1 MVALIVVLAVLAG
14 VIADIC
20 FFIWWFKRLRMEA
33 IDSLRRDINKERV
46 FHVEDCNFFGRQS
59 VGYKQWRGNGI
70 LALTDKGIHFRML
83 LPRKE
88 LFIPLDSIKEISHP
102 RSFLGKSKARD
113 LLRVDYVDDAGE
125 EDACAWLVPSLQ
137 WWSEAIEALH
147 AGGGPPAPP
156 WKKQKP

>member
-1 MVALIVVLAVLAG
+1 MVAVIVTVVVLAG

-33 IDSLRRDINKERV
+33 IESMRGDVGEEKV
-46 FHVEDCNFFGRQS
+46 YHVEDCNFFGRQS
-59 VGYKQWRGNGI
+59 AGYRQWRGNGV
-70 LALTDKGIHFRML
+70 LALTEKGIHFRML

-113 LLRVDYVDDAGE
+113 LLRVDFVNEAGE

-137 WWSEAIEALH
+137 WWSDAISALRV
-147 AGGGPPAPP
+147 GEEPPAPP
-156 WKKQKP
+156 WKHHA